1 MFSNTLKRHSGHFRF
16 GPWLAGILS
25 SSKPANDYYYCGI
38 FQEFHFWHCNRSSNS
53 CNLPDSKSVPQ
64 KTDIF
69 GIPIDSISNDEIVL
83 CIIINTHI
91 PFEVVVVNVKYQTIT
106 HICFKLP
113 LFARFRTY
121 AVISRN
127 FFALTSSQIVRS
139 FEQTDT
145 GLEQKYFDR

>member
-83 CIIINTHI
+83 LLLIHTSRLKLLLWMWNTR
-91 PFEVVVVNVKYQTIT
+91 QS
-106 HICFKLP
+106 
-113 LFARFRTY
+113 RTY
-121 AVISRN
+121 ASN
-127 FFALTSSQIVRS
+127 CHCLHGFARMLWFPETSSLSHRLKSYVHLSRPIR
-139 FEQTDT
+139 D
-145 GLEQKYFDR
+145 